1 MTAPLHPPK
10 SGDALLAGG
19 SGLIG
24 REIARQWSGP
34 GTLHLLLRWPRAQAA
49 PRGQR
54 DLLVDFAALPAL
66 PHAMQAFCCL
76 GTTIKVAGSQTAFR
90 AVDLH
95 AVLAFAQA
103 ARQAGATRLAVV
115 SALGASPKSSSFYN
129 RVKGEMEAAVA
140 TLGFECL
147 VIARPSLLAGDRH
160 TLGQAARPAEQMA
173 LALTRPLRGLI
184 PAAWRPIE
192 AATVARALRRALDA
206 GAPGVQVL
214 ESAALQTLG
223 QAAAG

>member
-34 GTLHLLLRWPRAQAA
+34 GTLHLLLRRPRAQAA

-54 DLLVDFAALPAL
+54 DHLVDFAALPAL
-66 PHAMQAFCCL
+66 PHATQAFCCL

-115 SALGASPKSSSFYN
+115 SALGASPKSGSFYN

-160 TLGQAARPAEQMA
+160 TLGQAARPAEQLA